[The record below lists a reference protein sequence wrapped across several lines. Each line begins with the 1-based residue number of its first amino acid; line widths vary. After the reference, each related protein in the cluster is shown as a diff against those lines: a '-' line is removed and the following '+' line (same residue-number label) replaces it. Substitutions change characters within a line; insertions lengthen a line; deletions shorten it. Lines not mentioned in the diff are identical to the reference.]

1 MFPASNFQ
9 ISIFVTP
16 SAWAPLTDEIAYC
29 SSRTGNAL
37 TIVRAQ
43 ESTSDLKHLVGAY
56 VEMRPT
62 AEHFSA
68 IHTAVNA
75 IENAGYIPVDVTGLA
90 DDDII
95 RYNSATGNWE
105 SCSEPFAFSQITL
118 TPRSSYVSN
127 VEGGMY
133 YDSDDN
139 GVYVGTE

>member
-1 MFPASNFQ
+1 
-9 ISIFVTP
+9 
-16 SAWAPLTDEIAYC
+16 
-29 SSRTGNAL
+29 
-37 TIVRAQ
+37 
-43 ESTSDLKHLVGAY
+43 LKHLVGAY
-56 VEMRPT
+56 VAMRPT

-75 IENAGYIPVDVTGLA
+75 IENAGYIPVDDSGVA

-118 TPRSSYVSN
+118 TPRSAYVSD
-127 VEGGMY
+127 VEGGMF